1 MAKRMYTLDEPDDAI
16 AMLKTAHQRI
26 RALFQTYEHSHDPH
40 LRQHL
45 AAQVFVALELYA
57 LWEATV
63 FSPAVAKE
71 TDVEGAALGEAAR
84 EEHHRV
90 MGLMAELRTCAPND
104 VACDPRF
111 QELMDSVS
119 HHI

>member
-16 AMLKTAHQRI
+16 ATLKADHQRV
-26 RALFQTYEHSHDPH
+26 RKLFQTYEHSHDPH
-40 LRQHL
+40 LRQQM
-45 AAQVFVALELYA
+45 AAQVLVALELYA

-90 MGLMAELRTCAPND
+90 MGLMAALQPCAPND
-104 VACDPRF
+104 AACDRA
-111 QELMDSVS
+111 SRS
-119 HHI
+119 